1 MEKKLDLEIKEKNK
15 KLKKC
20 INKLRSIK
28 LEPTGKNN
36 VEAIKHITSSLPILT
51 ELSKTLKKMVEE
63 KKKQLKENKNS

>member
-15 KLKKC
+15 KLNNC

-36 VEAIKHITSSLPILT
+36 VEAINHITSSLPILT

-63 KKKQLKENKNS
+63 KKKQIKNNKKI